1 MIRRSRVR
9 LSLISTSGCETCSTY
24 LFFHRRGSIS
34 AEHGLGLMKADKIT
48 YTKDPRAVAYM
59 QAIKQLF
66 DPKHLLNPYKYLPS
80 DTNRPGGGP

>member
-1 MIRRSRVR
+1 
-9 LSLISTSGCETCSTY
+9 
-24 LFFHRRGSIS
+24 
-34 AEHGLGLMKADKIT
+34 MKADKIT